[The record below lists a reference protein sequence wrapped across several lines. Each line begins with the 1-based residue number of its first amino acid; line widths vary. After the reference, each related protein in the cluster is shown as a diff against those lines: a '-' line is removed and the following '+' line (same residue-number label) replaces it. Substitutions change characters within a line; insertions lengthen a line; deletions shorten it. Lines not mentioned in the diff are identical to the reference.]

1 LIFDCVGC
9 GTEPINILHPAQTL
23 FSCQF
28 LLSDQTSTTPQVKLF
43 SYVVVVSI
51 PRQNPQFSL
60 VEGRGNLHVWKELS
74 CVACF
79 CIFLLGH
86 FPALRMWEERCMKSR
101 IESFGY
107 VRKGREREHPDLWL
121 RENF

>member
-9 GTEPINILHPAQTL
+9 GTEPINILHPPQTL
-23 FSCQF
+23 LSCQF
-28 LLSDQTSTTPQVKLF
+28 LLSDQTPTTPQGKLF

-51 PRQNPQFSL
+51 PQILSA
-60 VEGRGNLHVWKELS
+60 EGRGNLHLWKEVS
-74 CVACF
+74 CVAFF

-101 IESFGY
+101 IESFGH
-107 VRKGREREHPDLWL
+107 VRKERERESILTYG
-121 RENF
+121 